1 MIGEI
6 IIFISYLKSHAGKQI
21 GFVGLGVSNM
31 PVLKLFA
38 EHGARITVR
47 DIKNPLEG
55 EHGDYLKSINA
66 RVFTGDGYLDCIDED
81 VLFLSPVIKQFLP
94 QFDVAR
100 KNGVYITTE
109 MQEFLKLCPC
119 KTIGITGSDG
129 KTTTTT
135 LISKLLEASGKTVHI
150 GGNIGHNLFS
160 RLGDIKETDYAVIEL
175 SSFQLM
181 KMSVSPDIA
190 VITNLSPNH
199 LDWHKDMQEY
209 VDAKAN
215 ILLHQDENGKA
226 VLNASNA
233 YTASLD
239 NLCKGKLTTFGR
251 EEGTFSI
258 KDDGI
263 YKCGRLVLRDSDI
276 LLPGKHN
283 RENYAAAIAATDGLV
298 NEEQIV
304 CVAKT
309 FGGVEHRIELVREKD
324 GVMYY
329 NSSIDSSP
337 SRTVAALSSFSQ
349 KLIVISGGYDKNIPL
364 QPLGPLFNKKVKAAI
379 LMGDTAPKIKAVLTD
394 YHFNGTIIDVND
406 MLSAVKAAES
416 IAVSGDIVI
425 LSPAAASFDK
435 YKNFHERGVDF
446 KNKVNSL

>member
-1 MIGEI
+1 M
-6 IIFISYLKSHAGKQI
+6 FNSYLKSHSSKRI
-21 GFVGLGVSNM
+21 GFVGLGISNM

-38 EHGARITVR
+38 ECGAHITVR
-47 DIKNPLEG
+47 DLKDPMAT
-55 EHGDYLKSINA
+55 EHGEYLKSIGA
-66 RVFTGDGYLDCIDED
+66 RIIKGEEHLDGIDED

-94 QFDVAR
+94 QFDAAR

-135 LISKLLEASGKTVHI
+135 LIAKMLEASGKTVHI

-160 RLGDIKETDYAVIEL
+160 HLSEIKKNDYAVVEL

-209 VDAKAN
+209 VDAKKN
-215 ILLHQDENGKA
+215 VFLFQNESGKT
-226 VLNASNA
+226 VLNASNEI
-233 YTASLD
+233 TASLVD
-239 NLCKGKLTTFGR
+239 SCMGKVVTFGKAV
-251 EEGTFSI
+251 GDFAV
-258 KDDGI
+258 KADGI
-263 YKCGRLVLRDSDI
+263 YKNGTLVLKDSDI
-276 LLPGKHN
+276 LLPGAHN
-283 RENYAAAIAATDGLV
+283 RENYAAALAATDGLV
-298 NEEQIV
+298 MAEQILS
-304 CVAKT
+304 VAKT
-309 FGGVEHRIELVREKD
+309 FGGVEHRIELVRNKD
-324 GVMYY
+324 EVKYY

-337 SRTVAALSSFSQ
+337 SRTVAALSSFNQ

-364 QPLGPLFNKKVKAAI
+364 DPLGPLFNSKVKTAI
-379 LMGDTAPKIKAVLTD
+379 LMGNTAPKIKSVLEAHAFSGD
-394 YHFNGTIIDVND
+394 IIDVND
-406 MLSAVKAAES
+406 MEEAVGTAARL
-416 IAVSGDIVI
+416 AKDGDIVI